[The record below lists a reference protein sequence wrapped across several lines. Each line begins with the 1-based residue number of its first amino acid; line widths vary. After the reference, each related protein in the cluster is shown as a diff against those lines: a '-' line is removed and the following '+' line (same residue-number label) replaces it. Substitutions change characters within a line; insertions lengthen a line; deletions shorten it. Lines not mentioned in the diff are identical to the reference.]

1 MRLGMP
7 TKKSPQTINAY
18 IGNHPTQIQRLLQEM
33 RQAVR
38 DAIPEAGEAISYG
51 IPTFKLRGKNL
62 VHFAAFKNH
71 IGFYPTSSGISAFKK
86 QLSKYKTSKGTV
98 QFPLDEPIPYDLVI
112 KITRFRVSEVSG
124 KGG

>member
-1 MRLGMP
+1 MP
-7 TKKSPQTINAY
+7 NKKSPQTINEY
-18 IGNHPTQIQRLLQEM
+18 IGNHPKQIQRLLQEM

-38 DAIPEAGEAISYG
+38 DAIPEADEAISYG

-71 IGFYPTSSGISAFKK
+71 IGFYPTSSGIAAFQK

-98 QFPLDEPIPYDLVI
+98 QFPLDEPILYDLVK
-112 KITRFRVSEVSG
+112 KIARFRAAEVSDDAG
-124 KGG
+124 